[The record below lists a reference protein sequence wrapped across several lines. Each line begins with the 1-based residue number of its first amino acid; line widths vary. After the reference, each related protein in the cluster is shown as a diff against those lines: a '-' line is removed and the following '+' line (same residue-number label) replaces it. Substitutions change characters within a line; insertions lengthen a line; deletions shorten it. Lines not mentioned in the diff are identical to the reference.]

1 MRMLALKPLLL
12 LVVLTACGVS
22 QATVITYSDRTTW
35 EVAVSGFTNIDFE
48 GLAASGNYVD
58 YGLSDLTLSGVTF
71 SGSSDYLFVVDPNY
85 ATNYYDWGS
94 EAVLLGILGGT
105 ISVTLPG
112 AGFTA
117 LGMDLMTIIDY
128 AGDLQVNLSTGD
140 SFNVTTN
147 NYPNRQF
154 FGLTSTAPITSLSI
168 QSLTDAYP
176 ELDNFSF
183 GTASNAVPEPASLAL
198 LGLGLAGM
206 GFMRRRRT

>member
-1 MRMLALKPLLL
+1 MRMFAHKSLLL
-12 LVVLTACGVS
+12 LAVLTACGVS

-35 EVAVSGFTNIDFE
+35 EVAVSSFTNIDFE
-48 GLAASGNYVD
+48 GLAAGSYVG

-85 ATNYYDWGS
+85 IPSFYDWGS
-94 EAVLLGILGGT
+94 GAVLLGYSAGT

-112 AGFTA
+112 AGSTA
-117 LGMDLMTIIDY
+117 LGMDLMTILNY
-128 AGDLQVNLSTGD
+128 AGNLQVNLSTGD

-147 NYPNRQF
+147 NYSNRQF

-168 QSLTDAYP
+168 QSLTSAYP

-198 LGLGLAGM
+198 LGIGLAGL

>member
-1 MRMLALKPLLL
+1 MRMFALKPLLL
-12 LVVLTACGVS
+12 LAALTACGVS

-35 EVAVSGFTNIDFE
+35 EAAVSGFTNIDFE
-48 GLAASGNYVD
+48 GLAANGWFKYYGSG
-58 YGLSDLTLSGVTF
+58 LPLSGVAF
-71 SGSSDYLFVVDPNY
+71 SGSSAYLYVVDPNY
-85 ATNYYDWGS
+85 GPDYYDWGS
-94 EAVLLGILGGT
+94 GAVLLGNSAGT

-112 AGFTA
+112 AGSTA
-117 LGMDLMTIIDY
+117 LGIDLMTILDY

-198 LGLGLAGM
+198 LGLGLAGL
-206 GFMRRRRT
+206 GFIRRRRT